1 MIRVPVAGWPARRR
15 QVLAA
20 VAAVAAVAVAAVI
33 AVILSAAG
41 GGSQTPAAPRGIQ
54 AAGPAGGA
62 GARAGGAS
70 ASAGNASAHG
80 KSASAPGSVPVVY
93 AQVAGWHDG
102 EVRPAAVYVGEGG
115 APYVSALNWSAWAAA
130 GARASGF
137 LHMQVPGCTMPTYRC
152 RYLKVRVTVRL
163 SEVRTHD
170 GAAYFSRMRWTYF
183 RDQRPHA
190 ISWRTD
196 RGFWRG

>member
-1 MIRVPVAGWPARRR
+1 MTRVLLAGRYLRRR

-20 VAAVAAVAVAAVI
+20 VVAVAVVAVI
-33 AVILSAAG
+33 AVIISAAG
-41 GGSQTPAAPRGIQ
+41 GSRAPAAPRGIR
-54 AAGPAGGA
+54 AAGPAA
-62 GARAGGAS
+62 
-70 ASAGNASAHG
+70 
-80 KSASAPGSVPVVY
+80 VPVVY

-102 EVRPAAVYVGEGG
+102 QVRPASIDVGEGG
-115 APYVSALNWSAWAAA
+115 APYVSALNWSGWAAA

-137 LHMQVPGCTMPTYRC
+137 LHMQVPGCTLPSYRC
-152 RYLKVRVTVRL
+152 PYLKVRVTVRL

-170 GAAYFSRMRWTYF
+170 GAAYFSRMRWTYV

-190 ISWRTD
+190 TSWRTD